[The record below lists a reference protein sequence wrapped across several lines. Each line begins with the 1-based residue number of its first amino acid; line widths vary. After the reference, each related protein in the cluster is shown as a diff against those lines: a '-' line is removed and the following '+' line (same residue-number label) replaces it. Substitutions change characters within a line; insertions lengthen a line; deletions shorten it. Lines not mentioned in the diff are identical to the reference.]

1 MQNVI
6 LTLRVLYRPLASKLV
21 DIYRNLGVD
30 YDEKVLPSIVN
41 ETLRSV
47 VA

>member
-1 MQNVI
+1 
-6 LTLRVLYRPLASKLV
+6 LRVLFRPSSEHV
-21 DIYRNLGVD
+21 TTIYRNLGLD

-47 VA
+47 IA

>member
-1 MQNVI
+1 MQNVV

-21 DIYRNLGVD
+21 EIYRNLGPN
-30 YDEKVLPSIVN
+30 YSEKVLPSIVN

-47 VA
+47 IA